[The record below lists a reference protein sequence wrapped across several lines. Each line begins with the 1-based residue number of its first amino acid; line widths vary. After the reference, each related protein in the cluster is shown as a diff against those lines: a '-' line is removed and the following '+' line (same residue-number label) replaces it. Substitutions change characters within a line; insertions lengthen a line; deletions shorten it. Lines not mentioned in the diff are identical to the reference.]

1 METSAALVTWEE
13 PSMTSQE
20 HPSLDVAAMAAGPVT
35 EDLVTDLLGEVI
47 DPELGVDI
55 VNLGLVYGVEVSTA
69 GVTVRM
75 TLTTPGCPLGAYL
88 DDEVTRSLAQ
98 LPGAPTVRV
107 DLVWE
112 PQWSPAMMTDE
123 AKRMLGWSR

>member
-1 METSAALVTWEE
+1 MTDQGRSRPDVT
-13 PSMTSQE
+13 T
-20 HPSLDVAAMAAGPVT
+20 LAAGPVT
-35 EDLVTDLLGEVI
+35 EDVVLNLLGDVI

-55 VNLGLVYGVEVSTA
+55 VNLGLVYGVEIGATA
-69 GVTVRM
+69 VVVRM

-88 DDEVTRSLAQ
+88 DDEVTRCLTQ
-98 LPGAPTVRV
+98 LPGMPAVLV

-112 PQWSPAMMTDE
+112 PRWSPAMMTDE